1 VSTVVSLRGP
11 LSGAAISE
19 VCADVDGLIRRGEQV
34 VVAVAECDLTV
45 VDAVAR
51 LRVLARRHRAQLEV
65 VGADAAL
72 FSACGLDD
80 VL

>member
-1 VSTVVSLRGP
+1 MRLRGP
-11 LSGAAISE
+11 LSAGAVA
-19 VCADVDGLIRRGEQV
+19 VACAETEELLRRAEHV

-51 LRVLARRHRAQLEV
+51 LRALARRYSGELEV
-65 VGADAAL
+65 VGADEGL
-72 FSACGLDD
+72 FGACGLED